1 MEPSPLPVVIRG
13 YRREA
18 ILSEKQI
25 MENPIEEES
34 MVVKSTKRSFIIAVW
49 ITGISAMLLVA
60 IPSGRSSEMKSHQ
73 AGYYLVD
80 ILEER
85 KVLPEV
91 QGIPIPPRATGE
103 DAQDIYEL
111 RVTLLKGDLV
121 YLEGQVEVT
130 NPTGTNVLLAISI
143 RIVEGDE
150 RKRISHWS
158 TSNVTPGTHH
168 MPLRVSAKYVADKEG
183 EVIFLLRAHSGSDS
197 PLAKG
202 KELIIEGGHGHLLAQ
217 VFRPR

>member
-1 MEPSPLPVVIRG
+1 
-13 YRREA
+13 
-18 ILSEKQI
+18 

-34 MVVKSTKRSFIIAVW
+34 MVVKSTKRSLIIAVW
-49 ITGISAMLLVA
+49 ITGMSALFLMV
-60 IPSGRSSEMKSHQ
+60 IPSVRSSDTKSNQ
-73 AGYYLVD
+73 TGYYLVD
-80 ILEER
+80 ILEVR
-85 KVLPEV
+85 KELPEV

-111 RVTLLKGDLV
+111 RVNLSKGDLV

-150 RKRISHWS
+150 KKRISHWS

-183 EVIFLLRAHSGSDS
+183 EGIFLLRAHSGSDS

-202 KELIIEGGHGHLLAQ
+202 KQLVVEGGHGHLLAQ

>member
-1 MEPSPLPVVIRG
+1 VVGERG
-13 YRREA
+13 
-18 ILSEKQI
+18 
-25 MENPIEEES
+25 N
-34 MVVKSTKRSFIIAVW
+34 RSLVIVLGIIGMSAVFL
-49 ITGISAMLLVA
+49 MA
-60 IPSGRSSEMKSHQ
+60 IPSVKSSDTKSNQ
-73 AGYYLVD
+73 TGYYLVD

-85 KVLPEV
+85 KELPEV
-91 QGIPIPPRATGE
+91 QGIPIPPRATEEG
-103 DAQDIYEL
+103 AQDIYEL
-111 RVTLLKGDLV
+111 RAPLLKGDLV

-143 RIVEGDE
+143 RILEGDQ
-150 RKRISHWS
+150 RKRISYWS

-168 MPLRVSAKYVADKEG
+168 MPLRVSAKYVADKDG

-202 KELIIEGGHGHLLAQ
+202 KQLAVEGRYGHLLAQ

>member
-1 MEPSPLPVVIRG
+1 
-13 YRREA
+13 
-18 ILSEKQI
+18 

-34 MVVKSTKRSFIIAVW
+34 MVVKSTKRSLIIAVW
-49 ITGISAMLLVA
+49 ITGMSALFLMV
-60 IPSGRSSEMKSHQ
+60 IPSVRSSDTKSNQ
-73 AGYYLVD
+73 TGYYLVD
-80 ILEER
+80 ILEVR
-85 KVLPEV
+85 KELPEV

-111 RVTLLKGDLV
+111 RVNLSKGDLV

-150 RKRISHWS
+150 KKRISHWS

-183 EVIFLLRAHSGSDS
+183 ESIFLLRAHSGSDS

-202 KELIIEGGHGHLLAQ
+202 KQLVVEGGHGHLLAQ